1 MDDEAI
7 ISLYWH
13 RDESAIYETSL
24 KYGKLCWHIAG
35 NILSSREDCEECVN
49 DTYLGVWHA
58 IPEQHP
64 ARFQPFIGRI
74 TRNLALKRFDYITAA
89 KRNPVALNSLD
100 ELDECVSGSFNLEDE
115 VEARRIER
123 LLDSFLLGL
132 DEERR
137 AVFVRRYWYFDS
149 LKTISS
155 LTGYSQNRVK
165 SMLAGTRRALR
176 AYLESE
182 GVEL

>member
-7 ISLYWH
+7 IALYWR
-13 RDESAIYETSL
+13 RDEDAIYETSV
-24 KYGKLCWHIAG
+24 KYGRLCWQIAG
-35 NILSSREDCEECVN
+35 NILASREDCEECVN
-49 DTYLGVWHA
+49 DTYLGVWHS

-64 ARFQPFIGRI
+64 VRFRAFIGRI
-74 TRNLALKRFDYITAA
+74 TRNLALKRFDYLTAA
-89 KRNPVALNSLD
+89 KRSPIALNSLE
-100 ELDECVSGSFNLEDE
+100 ELDECVSGGFSVEDE
-115 VEARRIER
+115 VEARCIER
-123 LLDSFLLGL
+123 LLNRFLLSV

-137 AVFVRRYWYFDS
+137 NVFVRRYWYFDS
-149 LKTISS
+149 LKTISG
-155 LTGYSQNRVK
+155 LTGYSQSRVK

>member
-1 MDDEAI
+1 M
-7 ISLYWH
+7 
-13 RDESAIYETSL
+13 
-24 KYGKLCWHIAG
+24 
-35 NILSSREDCEECVN
+35 
-49 DTYLGVWHA
+49 
-58 IPEQHP
+58 
-64 ARFQPFIGRI
+64 
-74 TRNLALKRFDYITAA
+74 
-89 KRNPVALNSLD
+89 
-100 ELDECVSGSFNLEDE
+100 
-115 VEARRIER
+115 EARRIER